1 MINFISRLKEKT
13 EDLSKRKK
21 ILLAAVFIVILIAL
35 IFVFSQRTGDRKE
48 EFVQKPPS
56 SEQASQSITKGFF
69 SKIAQFFGR
78 EEKIESQPLDKITP
92 SPLPTPAMPT
102 IKEIL
107 DYIESQ
113 HRDDGFYNYLSHYDE
128 QCKQKEGETVC
139 PFEGE
144 KMFPTTNAWTALA
157 YLSGYQALGNPEY
170 LNLAKRDM
178 DKLIAY
184 CQNNPEECLWVL
196 VQAARLYEISAD
208 SRYLDFLKM
217 EGEIL
222 LTTSDPY
229 PLLLDIETRE
239 LAMLFEITGD
249 SRYLEEA
256 EKRLKLSKENLSQR
270 EVLYQSGEFSFPQKA
285 CWYNLA
291 RLEIAKQTGDK
302 AYLEEVKN
310 FLAKANVNIMA
321 NFISFPHPIEI
332 QPCIETY
339 FELAKISGEK
349 KYYEEGK
356 LLFEKFIETFWDGK
370 ETKLIYGEGGTI
382 FNPYPL
388 RKTYAQKYVVLSD
401 TAYSAYLLGYLER
414 EEEK

>member
-1 MINFISRLKEKT
+1 MINFVSRLKEKIKN
-13 EDLSKRKK
+13 LPKRKK
-21 ILLAAVFIVILIAL
+21 VLLVVAFITILIAL

-229 PLLLDIETRE
+229 PLLLDIETRQ
-239 LAMLFEITGD
+239 LAMLFGITND
-249 SRYLEEA
+249 KRYLEEA
-256 EKRLKLSKENLSQR
+256 KRRLVLSENNFGQR
-270 EVLYQSGEFSFPQKA
+270 EVLYKTGEDFPFPQKA
-285 CWYNLA
+285 CWQMLA
-291 RLEIAKQTGDK
+291 KLEISKQTDDK
-302 AYLEEVKN
+302 TYLEEVKN
-310 FLAKANVNIMA
+310 FLAKANLNIMA

-349 KYYEEGK
+349 KYYQEGK
-356 LLFEKFIETFWDGK
+356 FLFEKFIKTFWDGK
-370 ETKLIYGEGGTI
+370 ETKLIYGEAGTI
-382 FNPYPL
+382 FNPYPD
-388 RKTYAQKYVVLSD
+388 RRHYSQKHVILTDS
-401 TAYSAYLLGYLER
+401 AYSAYLLGFLER
-414 EEEK
+414 D